1 MSNDVSY
8 HKSPSFGIEKK
19 GPVLAIKMTE
29 SEYEAA
35 TALAQKHQLSRSAY
49 FYNLV
54 IRHLCQ
60 VGELPSGYCDNLD
73 VIDVII
79 DLTQTD

>member
-29 SEYEAA
+29 SEYQAV
-35 TALAQKHQLSRSAY
+35 TALAEKYKLSRSAY

-60 VGELPSGYCDNLD
+60 VGQLPPGYCDNLD
-73 VIDVII
+73 VIVE
-79 DLTQTD
+79 LTD